1 MESLLSCAAEE
12 GVNHASCSI
21 SLIFKK
27 HGFVTF
33 TTLIMGHR
41 VAAGIF
47 FLTMVTAVTKHNLVL
62 KAQNT
67 HTKKTPSVLIV

>member
-1 MESLLSCAAEE
+1 MESLRSCAAEE

-21 SLIFKK
+21 SLIVKK

-33 TTLIMGHR
+33 TTVIMGHR

-47 FLTMVTAVTKHNLVL
+47 FLQWLRL
-62 KAQNT
+62 
-67 HTKKTPSVLIV
+67 